1 MALRL
6 DWYQRRCQGKL
17 HSGERVVAAV
27 HTHTSYLMM
36 VVVPSLLDPLIG
48 RHVVVTNERVLVF
61 GPVMRSVIAEYPR
74 GAANAS
80 RTSFHLTIGDQKMF
94 VGATIGPM
102 ARIVDQ
108 VVENAN
114 SSVS

>member
-1 MALRL
+1 
-6 DWYQRRCQGKL
+6 L

>member
-17 HSGERVVAAV
+17 HSGEQVVAAV
-27 HTHTSYLMM
+27 HAHTSYLMM
-36 VVVPSLLDPLIG
+36 LVMPSLLDPLIG
-48 RHVVVTNERVLVF
+48 RHVVVTNERVLIF
-61 GPVMRSVIAEYPR
+61 GPAMRSVTAEYPR
-74 GAANAS
+74 GAANAV

-94 VGATIGPM
+94 VGGMIGPM
-102 ARIVDQ
+102 SRIVDQ
-108 VVENAN
+108 VVDNAN